1 MDVQVERLNRV
12 KPLAPISFFEE
23 TARREKKQETHEAR
37 KPLRGTESDAYS
49 VEISAAGRRA
59 AAHSDGGGFLMILRD
74 NGQSPA

>member
-1 MDVQVERLNRV
+1 MDVQVERLHRV

-49 VEISAAGRRA
+49 VEISAAG
-59 AAHSDGGGFLMILRD
+59 SGGFLMFLWD
-74 NGQSPA
+74 DGKSPA

>member
-1 MDVQVERLNRV
+1 MDVQVERLHRV

-23 TARREKKQETHEAR
+23 TARREKKQ

-59 AAHSDGGGFLMILRD
+59 AARSEAGGMMVEGF
-74 NGQSPA
+74 

>member
-1 MDVQVERLNRV
+1 MDVQVERLHRV
-12 KPLAPISFFEE
+12 KPISFFED

-59 AAHSDGGGFLMILRD
+59 AARSEAGGMMVEGF
-74 NGQSPA
+74 

>member
-1 MDVQVERLNRV
+1 MDVQVERLHRV

-23 TARREKKQETHEAR
+23 TARREKKQEAR

-59 AAHSDGGGFLMILRD
+59 AARSEAGGMMVEGF
-74 NGQSPA
+74 